1 MWSVFALDL
10 QLLWVAFR
18 EAMFRVEGPSADP
31 DSTTLTQNNVNKC
44 LYHTRWGKISPN
56 GVCCSQLNCGWHSV
70 LLLIGV
76 LGFVVGGVV
85 VIVVGVVLFYPV
97 PMSCLRI
104 YINSMYALI
113 STERTNTES
122 GFIGRDLSKSQST
135 WQVCSNMGAYCPETF
150 LSIMGLCAAEV
161 ELIGDLPKLC
171 KHWTLLLFRKWE
183 RKLETKVTRENEHRE
198 SNCI

>member
-1 MWSVFALDL
+1 MQYLSQFGKKKEHMQEDENKEQAKNITVKLKIKKVNTGSVKI
-10 QLLWVAFR
+10 WIVYR
-18 EAMFRVEGPSADP
+18 EQKKVTFNESNFLIYQP
-31 DSTTLTQNNVNKC
+31 KC
-44 LYHTRWGKISPN
+44 KK
-56 GVCCSQLNCGWHSV
+56 
-70 LLLIGV
+70 
-76 LGFVVGGVV
+76 
-85 VIVVGVVLFYPV
+85 
-97 PMSCLRI
+97 M
-104 YINSMYALI
+104 
-113 STERTNTES
+113 
-122 GFIGRDLSKSQST
+122 DLSKSQST